1 MPKAPQPE
9 EPKIIQRPKCSVLVH
24 VIGGA
29 WALERSGQCKDL
41 VGTNWGNDGEYEW
54 CPTRS
59 DEMPDGIELLELGN
73 RQRVMAEIE
82 RVRAAKRGKN
92 ERKR

>member
-1 MPKAPQPE
+1 MPEAPQPE
-9 EPKIIQRPKCSVLVH
+9 EPKIIKCPKCSVLVH

-41 VGTNWGNDGEYEW
+41 VGTKWGNDGEYEW
-54 CPTRS
+54 CPTLS
-59 DEMPDGIELLELGN
+59 DAMPDGIELLELGN

-82 RVRAAKRGKN
+82 RFRAAKRRKK